1 MNLDSVRTI
10 KESRDLQETPG
21 GWMIALVAD
30 VLQGKSSHFV
40 LQRNALLLKKIAME
54 NH

>member
-10 KESRDLQETPG
+10 KELQDLQETPG
-21 GWMIALVAD
+21 GWTIVPVAD
-30 VLQGKSSHFV
+30 VPQEKLSPFV